1 MRGNRLPKLITAAV
15 LLAVCASAAVAFP
28 RFARMTKASCATCH
42 TNVAGGA
49 ALTDAGKAFKADT
62 TKAPAASVAGSDF
75 VSSKK
80 CRMCHINEYKSW
92 LETPHAKS
100 LEVLHSGD
108 PKKIEE
114 MAARAGVKLDG
125 PAWENETC
133 LGCHVTGFKL
143 AGGYP
148 AADSLKNAALA
159 YVTCEACHGPGSKHV
174 MADKAVK
181 KTTLI
186 NGQVSEAMC
195 RSCHTPSMSPAF
207 DFAKYKAKGLH
218 AVKTAG

>member
-1 MRGNRLPKLITAAV
+1 MRGNRLPKLITAAA

-49 ALTDAGKAFKADT
+49 VLTDAGKAFKADT

-75 VSSKK
+75 ASTKK
-80 CRMCHINEYKSW
+80 CKMCHINEYKSW
-92 LETPHAKS
+92 LETPHAKA
-100 LEVLHSGD
+100 LEVLKTGD

-114 MAARAGVKLDG
+114 MAARAGVKL
-125 PAWENETC
+125 T
-133 LGCHVTGFKL
+133 
-143 AGGYP
+143 GGYP
-148 AADSLKNAALA
+148 AADSLTTASLA
-159 YVTCEACHGPGSKHV
+159 SVTCEACHGPGSKHV
-174 MADKAVK
+174 AADKPTK
-181 KTTLI
+181 KTVI
-186 NGQVSEAMC
+186 NGQVGELLC

-218 AVKTAG
+218 AVKTAE

>member
-1 MRGNRLPKLITAAV
+1 MRGNRLPKLITAAA

-49 ALTDAGKAFKADT
+49 VLTDAGKAFKADT

-75 VSSKK
+75 ASTKK
-80 CRMCHINEYKSW
+80 CKMCHINEYKSW
-92 LETPHAKS
+92 LETPHAKA
-100 LEVLHSGD
+100 LEVLKTGD

-114 MAARAGVKLDG
+114 MAARAGVKLTG
-125 PAWENETC
+125 PASENEVC
-133 LGCHVTGFKL
+133 LSCHVTGYKL
-143 AGGYP
+143 TGGYP
-148 AADSLKNAALA
+148 AADSLTTASLA
-159 YVTCEACHGPGSKHV
+159 SVTCEACHGPGSKHV
-174 MADKAVK
+174 AADKPTK
-181 KTTLI
+181 KTVI
-186 NGQVSEAMC
+186 NGQVGELLC

-218 AVKTAG
+218 AVKTAE